1 MVFICIIYLGEAM
14 TLWDIKAKQS
24 ALIAGVDNTLVPA
37 VINRLLEMGITA
49 GQPIR
54 CLRRSPL
61 RGPLVVQIGDCV
73 YTLEQ
78 SIANKVAVTA
88 QA

>member
-1 MVFICIIYLGEAM
+1 M

-24 ALIAGVDNTLVPA
+24 ALIEAVDTTLVPA

-49 GQPIR
+49 GQSIR

-73 YTLEQ
+73 YSLEQ
-78 SIANKVAVTA
+78 SIANKVAVTTDA
-88 QA
+88 